1 MSLSNIHSLKLIST
15 FFVLLVFCSCG
26 FFTRYG
32 RYQVRAERAY
42 SQGNYDYAV
51 ELCVDALHQ
60 KPGYTESL
68 SFLDEIFPMAI
79 RLHHQNIQKLENS
92 DEEFKWDYVLPEY
105 EQLLYLVE
113 LLDGLNLSNYE
124 ILLFRSETEDYSALI
139 QLTKEKA
146 AETHYKAGTKYM
158 ESGDISDFKN
168 CADEFK
174 KTLKYIPNYLDSQD
188 KYEECRHNAI
198 TRMTI
203 LAFDNTSGNTNHG
216 NIGLSVSNELL
227 SSLMN
232 DDEIMEFFEFVTR
245 DKIDIIL
252 EEQQLSDS
260 GLIQDESSIELGNLL
275 GIHQIISGEVTYLN
289 TGGPGHTKNKKIME
303 KKVVTGTRTYQ
314 DSEGNDRKREVFTN
328 VFANVVFHKIQTEAT
343 IKVSY
348 KILDVN
354 TSRIIHSNTV
364 TADYIHEYEW
374 ITYSGDKRALS
385 VLAQL
390 MISREERPPPSNT
403 KMVLDVIEEV
413 TSKLVADIKKTLI

>member
-1 MSLSNIHSLKLIST
+1 MSLSKVNNSKIIAI
-15 FFVLLVFCSCG
+15 FFVILIFSSCG

-32 RYQVRAERAY
+32 RFQVRAERAF
-42 SQGNYDYAV
+42 SKGDLDRAV

-60 KPGYTESL
+60 KPGYKESL
-68 SFLDEIFPMAI
+68 SFLDEIFPKAVKF
-79 RLHHQNIQKLENS
+79 HHQNIQKLQSSNK
-92 DEEFKWDYVLPEY
+92 DFKWDYVLPEY

-113 LLDGLNLSNYE
+113 LLDGLNLPNYE
-124 ILLFRSETEDYSALI
+124 VLLFRSEAEDYGTLI

-146 AETHYKAGTKYM
+146 AETHYIAGNEFMK
-158 ESGDISDFKN
+158 SGDISDYKN

-174 KTLKYIPNYLDSQD
+174 KALKYIPDYLDSQI
-188 KYEECRHNAI
+188 KYEDCRHNAI

-203 LAFDNTSGNTNHG
+203 LAFENTSGNTNHG
-216 NIGLSVSNELL
+216 DIGKSVSNELL

-232 DDEIMEFFEFVTR
+232 DDDIMEFIDFVTR

-260 GLIQDESSIELGNLL
+260 GLIQDDTSIELGNLL
-275 GIHQIISGEVTYLN
+275 GIHQIISGEVTYLD
-289 TGGPGHTKNKKIME
+289 TGGPGHTQNKKMME
-303 KKVVTGTRTYQ
+303 KKIVTGTRRYQ
-314 DSEGNDRKREVFTN
+314 DSEGNDQKREVYLN
-328 VFANVVFHKIQTEAT
+328 VFANAIFHKIHTEAT

-364 TADYIHEYEW
+364 TATYVHEYEW
-374 ITYSGDKRALS
+374 VTYSGDKRALS

-413 TSKLVADIKKTLI
+413 TSKLVSDIKKTLI